1 MHDAEA
7 RALRRAVVIL
17 LLVSSARWGWSRTF
31 APDAPGGASVLPE
44 LLAESASAAAE
55 QARRDRPLADGERI
69 DPNRADEIDL
79 DRLPG
84 VGPSTARA
92 IVQARE
98 AGAAFRRPEDLQAVR
113 GIGSATVRELRG
125 LLDFSTPP
133 PERARRSGGLL
144 LTEGWIDANRASAEE
159 LQGLPGVGP
168 ALAGRIVAE
177 REKRMFSSVVDL
189 VRVPG
194 IGPATLERLR
204 GRVRVNGRP

>member
-17 LLVSSARWGWSRTF
+17 LLVSSARWGWSRAF
-31 APDAPGGASVLPE
+31 APDAPSGTSVLPE
-44 LLAESASAAAE
+44 LLAGSAIAAEE
-55 QARRDRPLADGERI
+55 QARRDRPLAEGELI

-84 VGPSTARA
+84 VGPATARA
-92 IVQARE
+92 IVEARE
-98 AGAAFRRPEDLQAVR
+98 AGIAFRRPEDLQDVR
-113 GIGSATVRELRG
+113 GIGAATVRELRG
-125 LLDFSTPP
+125 SLDFSAPP
-133 PERARRSGGLL
+133 PVRARQRSGLL
-144 LTEGWIDANRASAEE
+144 LTDGLVDVNRASAEA
-159 LQGLPGVGP
+159 LQDLPGVGP

-177 REKRMFSSVVDL
+177 REKRMFSSVDDL

-204 GRVRVNGRP
+204 ARVLVNGRP